1 MKKLVFFLLIIS
13 IVLVG
18 CRLDNFLYN
27 PTQIEEYKFDAFDEE
42 QKFVLGASYAIPDH
56 LVHLMTLESG
66 PVDDRETI
74 YATYIGDISRIN
86 QDTIILYCHGN
97 AGHMDYYWQRAK
109 LLANAGGKNRFGVLF
124 MDYRGYGK
132 STGKATEAGLYYD
145 VDACMR
151 WLKDKGLTNDRLVIY
166 GFSMGGAPSTELTAN
181 PRTMVPS
188 KLILEA
194 PFASFDFMVQDIAKV
209 SFPGSFYGNLEIDNS
224 VEIQKVQAP
233 FLWIHG
239 IDDAFVGIHH
249 GELIQQNYNGTHKVI
264 RRVPGGEHSTVP
276 MVMGFDIYTKLIAD
290 FITEKI

>member
-42 QKFVLGASYAIPDH
+42 QKFVLDASYAIPDH

-181 PRTMVPS
+181 PRTMLPS

>member
-1 MKKLVFFLLIIS
+1 MLIIS

-42 QKFVLGASYAIPDH
+42 QKFVLDASYAIPDH

>member
-1 MKKLVFFLLIIS
+1 MLIIS

-42 QKFVLGASYAIPDH
+42 QKFVLDASYAIPDH

-181 PRTMVPS
+181 PRTMLPS

>member
-1 MKKLVFFLLIIS
+1 MLIIS